1 MTGLWCFFKA
11 FVMIFEF
18 NEPTTTPLAD
28 LNFDIFLSVIPNPI
42 TQFLPLAKFFFLIY
56 LSE

>member
-1 MTGLWCFFKA
+1 MTGLCFFLIA

-18 NEPTTTPLAD
+18 SDPTTTPLAD

-42 TQFLPLAKFFFLIY
+42 TQFLPLAKF
-56 LSE
+56 